1 MGGAAIGIDV
11 GGTKIAGGVVDE
23 HGRVITRQ
31 QVASPTGDADEIVT
45 AILEVIGR
53 LETDGKA
60 LPVGV
65 GAAGLIDLDGQ
76 VRYAPNLAWRDVP
89 LRVLLERSLG
99 RAVAVENDGNA
110 ATWAEFLVGGA
121 IDARKSA
128 VMLTLGTGV
137 GGGLV
142 LEGRLLRG
150 AHGLGA
156 ELGHLVIAE
165 GGRPC
170 NCGNL
175 GCLEAYASGT
185 AIGRLAVE
193 WRERGDVPVGSPLD
207 ADGVGGPAVTQA
219 AAEGDPTANAV
230 LAEIGRWLGVGMA
243 SIANAVDP
251 EIIVVGGGASAAG
264 EPLLGP
270 AREAMA
276 ARLMGAAYRQQPG
289 VRRAELG
296 ADAGLVGAAL
306 LARPETAGVQPPQ

>member
-11 GGTKIAGGVVDE
+11 GGTKIAGGVVDG
-23 HGRVITRQ
+23 HGRVLTREQVPSPVGDAEEIVAAILDVITRL
-31 QVASPTGDADEIVT
+31 DADGE
-45 AILEVIGR
+45 
-53 LETDGKA
+53 A

-76 VRYAPNLAWRDVP
+76 VRYAPNLSWRDVP
-89 LRVLLERSLG
+89 LRALLERSLG

-110 ATWAEFLVGGA
+110 ATWAEFVVGGA

-142 LEGRLLRG
+142 LEERLLRG

-156 ELGHLVIAE
+156 ELGHMVIAE
-165 GGRPC
+165 GGRRC

-175 GCLEAYASGT
+175 GCLEAYASGN
-185 AIGRLAVE
+185 AIGSLAVE
-193 WRERGDVPVGSPLD
+193 WRERGEIPDGSPLD
-207 ADGVGGPAVTQA
+207 VDGVSGPTVARA
-219 AAEGDPTANAV
+219 AADGDPTATAV
-230 LAEIGRWLGVGMA
+230 LGEIGRWLGVGMA

-306 LARPETAGVQPPQ
+306 LARPETAGARPPQ

>member
-1 MGGAAIGIDV
+1 MGTAAIGIDV

-23 HGRVITRQ
+23 HGSIRARE
-31 QVASPTGDADEIVT
+31 QVASPSGDAEAIVA
-45 AILEVIGR
+45 AILEVITR
-53 LETDGKA
+53 LDGDGDRR
-60 LPVGV
+60 PVGV

-76 VRYAPNLAWRDVP
+76 VRYAPNLSWRDVP
-89 LRVLLERSLG
+89 LRALLERRLG
-99 RAVAVENDGNA
+99 RGVVVENDGNA
-110 ATWAEFLVGGA
+110 AAWAEFVVGGA

-142 LEGRLLRG
+142 LEERLLRG
-150 AHGLGA
+150 AHGLAA
-156 ELGHLVIAE
+156 ELGHIVIAE
-165 GGRPC
+165 GGRRC

-193 WRERGDVPVGSPLD
+193 WRDRGEVPAGSPLD
-207 ADGVGGPAVTQA
+207 VDGADGPAVTA
-219 AAEGDPTANAV
+219 AAAAGDPTAQAV
-230 LAEIGRWLGVGMA
+230 LAEIGGWLGVGMA

-251 EIIVVGGGASAAG
+251 EIIVIGGGASAAG

-306 LARPETAGVQPPQ
+306 LARPEGAGGRAPQ